1 MLTLCFAVG
10 TVLIFSIFWPITCSI
25 DHNSFFF
32 YSNLVHFDSFTCQLQ
47 HLRQQVLLVSSHLHQ
62 DPNLHCSLVF
72 SSCHHNRGKAHFPH
86 VAALPQQV
94 PSSQKVTP
102 SPPRQEAAA
111 VPVQISPGPSITP
124 PSQTTIQHGTPAPS
138 QRPVTSSVSPEE
150 LRPQG
155 LQMYYTPGQHT
166 PTDSQAPPI
175 SYRTPGL
182 SPPQYTVPPSTPV
195 APSRLPEP
203 IVPHWFYFKEGR
215 KWTPFSHIDSESLE
229 LASKTP
235 SSGES
240 RIVPTDGGRYDVDLD
255 KRLRHAIYWEESVSV
270 VRRCSWFL

>member
-1 MLTLCFAVG
+1 MSASASETASFVG
-10 TVLIFSIFWPITCSI
+10 QQSSSSGSQPPL
-25 DHNSFFF
+25 
-32 YSNLVHFDSFTCQLQ
+32 FTGFQQLPP
-47 HLRQQVLLVSSHLHQ
+47 QQ
-62 DPNLHCSLVF
+62 
-72 SSCHHNRGKAHFPH
+72 GEAHFPH

-111 VPVQISPGPSITP
+111 VPVQTSPGPSITP
-124 PSQTTIQHGTPAPS
+124 PSQMTIQHGTPAPS

-270 VRRCSWFL
+270 VRRCSWFCKGSGESKLTPYTEDLAVRLEVCIVF